1 MKFKT
6 GGVVTVKSNGPRM
19 VMEAATSDGG
29 IVCIWFDG
37 PRLKKE
43 TFQPE
48 TLRRL
53 RKPKGISPTE
63 LGVYIWG
70 GATSI
75 LAFVCLLIV
84 FLHGISSNDPFS
96 ALKDTGTLVAGI
108 LGFSGLAWAH
118 FYAASNHIPAQEGVP
133 EPEPPERAEG

>member
-1 MKFKT
+1 MTESF
-6 GGVVTVKSNGPRM
+6 V
-19 VMEAATSDGG
+19 
-29 IVCIWFDG
+29 WFDG
-37 PRLKKE
+37 TRLKRE

-53 RKPKGISPTE
+53 RKPKGFSTIE
-63 LGVYIWG
+63 LGVWIWE

-75 LAFVCLLIV
+75 LAFVCLFIV
-84 FLHGISSNDPFS
+84 FLHGFSSNEPFN

-118 FYAASNHIPAQEGVP
+118 FFAANNRIPAQEGVP
-133 EPEPPERAEG
+133 EPEPTEQAEG